1 MSESEDKLVWD
12 LPRFLELASQQGH
25 RVLLVIDGVGRLRSD
40 DGGAKLNWLPLRFP
54 GNCRVVLTATDMRD
68 GLAEASSMLPSSAD
82 DQSIG
87 AESLPNGGAGSGA
100 ASVGTEMTLE
110 VQDQT
115 SLDQQLRVRIVKEL
129 IRRNWRIVLMPPS
142 LTPAA
147 SNDLVAKFLTM
158 AAQADLSEAMS
169 TTFQLTQEGADSEGS
184 EQPLIPEDTEELP
197 GLCMFPSH
205 VEALLS
211 PTGNPL
217 YVSLMLRCLRYS
229 AAKGFDLHAL
239 LGAWPQA
246 ASVKELVVKV
256 LDTWENGQQAPS
268 PSRADSC
275 LELAQGLGGFPA
287 LRASHPLFLK
297 VPAVGSNVNA
307 QALSSSG
314 VEGSSAAGPSSGGL
328 APLGEDEDEERWE
341 QQQSAADALFD
352 AAQARAEA
360 SASALLAAADAQ
372 ASNGSKPSDSGKDES
387 ALPPAAAPTPPGF
400 VLGARVEALFGGG
413 DEWFTGKV
421 SKVHGDGRYDIEYD
435 DGDFEAR
442 VESSLMKAEG
452 GPSQA
457 ESGYG
462 SDEYSDEEEEQDA
475 DEKDERVIEEVP
487 REEDPP
493 ANEPAKEDSK
503 GEDNSNKDDD
513 DDKDDEYG
521 DDFDADDYGDDFE
534 DDEKES
540 SQTSEA
546 SPHKSGEKVPTPK
559 KTSPLPARPKL
570 VSQNSMVSEADL
582 KKMQQELETRRR
594 ADSTRR
600 ATEANDALMK
610 EAARAAQQ
618 AIEEEERVAAAA
630 AEVAATKH
638 LVPLSYRG
646 GEHVHGTGTLL
657 GYALALL
664 YVARH
669 GLKEHELW
677 AMLFD
682 LREDDEAAKKRGISA
697 QDEAEAEFLGLVM
710 SNRPQLMTIFRG
722 MDLNHDGTLSMHE
735 FRRGLRHLNVGMHDM
750 QIELIVKRV
759 VEATKDDNN
768 YSGTLKYSMLFKVF
782 ESRLAEIEAARE
794 AATANAAAASGASGK
809 QQPLDD
815 TAAALDAI
823 LNDDGGGG
831 ASMNSNGGT
840 LEPDLEATLLAQLT
854 ALGVMRYPSE
864 GVLVLPT
871 QCDALRDV
879 VYVRYV
885 GSDAKKEA
893 WHLRLVKYFSRHS
906 PSLRRC
912 EELPWHLQRVRRW
925 VQLNA
930 TLADLR
936 TFELMFEHP
945 MLKAELLQYW
955 RLLSMGPL
963 FLTDALETQRRKAEA
978 AALETLK
985 NSKDKVA
992 SVLPYEASVRLEEL
1006 DKQAVLGLTETRTK
1020 MHRLEGQ
1027 VAPFDCVVE
1036 YNKTVEAW
1044 AVEKRPTTHRL
1055 AAILYKVG
1063 AFLVDLSEVLAA
1075 AIHSQEGLLHETI
1088 HPPLLRKPLDYY
1100 GSAATEPGLCT
1111 IGIEPYV
1118 FDIPKAFAGTSNHP
1132 KAQAGDED
1140 SNQGKDKVAPKT
1152 GLTSPLK
1159 SAQAAGEAV
1168 LAEAAMSNDAG
1179 NGGEGSKRAKEYAVS
1194 HHYHY
1199 DRWLWMQFPWLALA
1213 NASSFSQQAR
1223 GDALLSQMAQ
1233 ASKFSA
1239 LGPTSATHA
1248 QTVLRSSSAGA
1259 VLTAQDGNGDGPE
1272 GGIGGEEAFKLGET
1286 NSVVESHSAIAK
1298 ALEGAMGTERRRWN
1312 MKKVN
1317 PSLEQ
1322 APRPPASVS
1331 ELQKHSRVSVA
1342 LEATYNGARDGEFS
1356 AGRLARLEQSAY
1368 GSAKDAAKGRM
1379 EGKLPRRMRAEPVY
1393 QSSMHSSSSPSS
1405 SPRAA
1410 AAVKPQASS
1419 LPGGPSTLGPSV
1431 ASGSNHPTT
1440 TATTAKMPKG
1450 GIPFSYSSAKAQ
1462 RAGTRFPSVEK
1473 LHVDK
1478 IIAKEKS
1485 QDSQAA
1491 AAVERFGGS
1500 YTPRTM
1506 AGVLEMK
1513 NLDDLQANAP
1523 NSVDVGYLPAHIGV
1537 FAVKVEETRKADSL
1551 ARVAKLRR
1559 AYDAALDHR
1568 HRKLA
1573 RLEELSLEV
1582 AERQEQDAQMAA
1594 TAAVGEQTMDAL
1606 ELRVRRMAVEL
1617 KAADALGDFYTK
1629 ITNMC
1634 SDVRN
1639 PACEKRRLREMD
1651 QQVRL
1656 CRTQLAELMHTR
1668 QGLYAERDELEK
1680 VSGKAL
1686 KKELR
1691 TCKGLRAALKR
1702 RLKTMYESI
1711 AQMKATRKRLFEDP
1725 QNAAAAAVATA
1736 SAVTSSPNAAK
1747 KPEREDTPEGKPNAA
1762 KSPGGEPNVTTQR
1775 RGSKNASAP
1784 VIDANN
1790 GDLNWKRAA
1799 TEATLSKLAS
1809 LEAALGVKFN
1819 ATSSI
1824 GDDNSN
1830 SSNENAS
1837 FEAQVI
1843 EKVRASERLTDQ
1855 LQDEKGAAEKRL
1867 LVLQAELDSC
1877 SREYESLQVAG
1888 NNPYEGMARD
1898 ERRLEESLAAAE
1910 MASAAASRRATKIR
1924 ENIQATKT
1932 GVQHVAR
1939 IVIAYQ
1945 KTGLLPPRVP
1955 SMTSNEPLF
1964 MLDDAAVER
1973 SFDDDAVLDQL
1984 LAASEQQISVVK
1996 EALSV
2001 GKQLDSDGGE
2011 KEESN
2016 AQRHTGQREL
2026 ARAIGHGPA
2035 AEMLASGQEESEL
2048 EGIRILTHAE
2058 AETKYEEDV
2067 SSLQAAQDAAAE
2079 EFHSR
2084 GKRVV
2089 AVRDENSGIKTFLQD
2104 ALRSSKEATDMQRKV
2119 NMMTQAKQG
2128 SLAPKGLALEDVLY
2142 EKQKPKSPSKAAA
2155 AKGSQTKKASSAAS
2169 KSRNVEADAELVVDR
2184 DDLKKSA
2191 AGLVARKRAEER
2203 RIIKMKEAEERRLME
2218 MVNG

>member
-40 DGGAKLNWLPLRFP
+40 DGDAKLNWLPLRFP

-68 GLAEASSMLPSSAD
+68 GLAEASSVLPTSKSD
-82 DQSIG
+82 DQSVAG
-87 AESLPNGGAGSGA
+87 ESLPNGGAGSGA
-100 ASVGTEMTLE
+100 ASVTTEMTLE

-142 LTPAA
+142 LSPTA

-158 AAQADLSEAMS
+158 AAEADLSEATS
-169 TTFQLTQEGADSEGS
+169 TTFQLTQDGDESTE
-184 EQPLIPEDTEELP
+184 PRLPTDTEQLP
-197 GLCMFPSH
+197 GLCLFPSH
-205 VEALLS
+205 VEALLA

-229 AAKGFDLHAL
+229 ASKGFDLHAL
-239 LGAWPQA
+239 LGSWPQA
-246 ASVKELVVKV
+246 ASVKEFVAKV
-256 LDTWENGQQAPS
+256 LDTWENGQPAPS
-268 PSRADSC
+268 LSRAESC
-275 LELAQGLGGFPA
+275 LELAQGLGGFPG

-297 VPAVGSNVNA
+297 VPAVGSSNNEV
-307 QALSSSG
+307 SSG
-314 VEGSSAAGPSSGGL
+314 GAEASGAAGPSGGL
-328 APLGEDEDEERWE
+328 APLGEEDDDDEEARWE
-341 QQQSAADALFD
+341 QQQRDADALLD
-352 AAQARAEA
+352 AAQDRAEA
-360 SASALLAAADAQ
+360 SATALLAAADAQ
-372 ASNGSKPSDSGKDES
+372 ANNGD
-387 ALPPAAAPTPPGF
+387 LPPTLAAAVPTPLGF

-421 SKVHGDGRYDIEYD
+421 SKVYGDGRYDIKYD
-435 DGDFEAR
+435 DGDFEAG
-442 VESSLMKAEG
+442 VESSLMKAKG
-452 GPSQA
+452 APSQA

-462 SDEYSDEEEEQDA
+462 SDEYSDEEEEEEA
-475 DEKDERVIEEVP
+475 EKDERVIEEVP
-487 REEDPP
+487 KDEDEPP
-493 ANEPAKEDSK
+493 TNEPAKEDPK
-503 GEDNSNKDDD
+503 DENKDDEEDED
-513 DDKDDEYG
+513 DDDEYG

-534 DDEKES
+534 DDEKET
-540 SQTSEA
+540 SQASEA
-546 SPHKSGEKVPTPK
+546 SPQTSNEKSSPTAK
-559 KTSPLPARPKL
+559 KTSPPRPKL
-570 VSQNSMVSEADL
+570 VSQKSMVSEADL
-582 KKMQQELETRRR
+582 KKMQQDLEMRRR

-600 ATEANDALMK
+600 ATEANDARMK
-610 EAARAAQQ
+610 EAARAAQR
-618 AIEEEERVAAAA
+618 AIKDEERVAAAA

-646 GEHVHGTGTLL
+646 GEQVRGTGTLL

-759 VEATKDDNN
+759 VEATKHENN

-794 AATANAAAASGASGK
+794 AATATAAAAAAAGTTSGK
-809 QQPLDD
+809 PPLDS

-831 ASMNSNGGT
+831 ASTNSNGGHGT

-893 WHLRLVKYFSRHS
+893 WHLKLVKYFSRHA

-945 MLKAELLQYW
+945 MLKIELLQYW

-963 FLTDALETQRRKAEA
+963 FLTDALESQRRKAEA

-1027 VAPFDCVVE
+1027 VAPFDCVAE

-1044 AVEKRPTTHRL
+1044 AIEKRPTTHRL

-1111 IGIEPYV
+1111 IGIEPYL
-1118 FDIPKAFAGTSNHP
+1118 FDIPKAFAGTSHP
-1132 KAQAGDED
+1132 AEAQAGDDE
-1140 SNQGKDKVAPKT
+1140 SNQGQDVMPRKN

-1159 SAQAAGEAV
+1159 SAQAAGEVA
-1168 LAEAAMSNDAG
+1168 LAEAAMKSEEANS
-1179 NGGEGSKRAKEYAVS
+1179 GEGSNSSGQVVRRAKEYAVS

-1223 GDALLSQMAQ
+1223 GDALLKQMAH
-1233 ASKFSA
+1233 ASKYSA

-1259 VLTAQDGNGDGPE
+1259 ILSAHDGTGGGGGEGPE
-1272 GGIGGEEAFKLGET
+1272 GGNGGEEAFKLGET
-1286 NSVVESHSAIAK
+1286 NSVIETHSAVAK
-1298 ALEGAMGTERRRWN
+1298 ALEGATGTERRRWN

-1322 APRPPASVS
+1322 APRPPAGMS
-1331 ELQKHSRVSVA
+1331 EVQKHSRVSVA

-1368 GSAKDAAKGRM
+1368 GSGKDAAKGRL

-1393 QSSMHSSSSPSS
+1393 QSSTHSSPSPSS

-1410 AAVKPQASS
+1410 VKAQASS
-1419 LPGGPSTLGPSV
+1419 VPGGPSALGPSV
-1431 ASGSNHPTT
+1431 SAASGSNHPAAATVTT
-1440 TATTAKMPKG
+1440 SKVPKG

-1523 NSVDVGYLPAHIGV
+1523 NSVDVGYLPAHVGV

-1559 AYDAALDHR
+1559 AYDAAFDHR

-1629 ITNMC
+1629 IIDMC

-1639 PACEKRRLREMD
+1639 PACEKRRLREME

-1656 CRTQLAELMHTR
+1656 CRTQLADLMHTR
-1668 QGLYAERDELEK
+1668 QGLYAERDELDK
-1680 VSGKAL
+1680 VTGKAL

-1702 RLKTMYESI
+1702 RLKAMYESI
-1711 AQMKATRKRLFEDP
+1711 AQMKAARKRLFEDP
-1725 QNAAAAAVATA
+1725 QNAAAAAAATA
-1736 SAVTSSPNAAK
+1736 SAVTSSPIAAK
-1747 KPEREDTPEGKPNAA
+1747 KPEREDTPEGKPVAA
-1762 KSPGGEPNVTTQR
+1762 KPPGEEPKATQR
-1775 RGSKNASAP
+1775 RGSKNAP
-1784 VIDANN
+1784 VVEPNSTDV
-1790 GDLNWKRAA
+1790 DWKRAA
-1799 TEATLSKLAS
+1799 TDATLSKMAT
-1809 LEAALGVKFN
+1809 LEAALGLKFN
-1819 ATSSI
+1819 VSSI
-1824 GDDNSN
+1824 GDDNSED
-1830 SSNENAS
+1830 SP

-1867 LVLQAELDSC
+1867 LTLQAELDSC
-1877 SREYESLQVAG
+1877 SRAYEALQVAG

-1898 ERRLEESLAAAE
+1898 QRRLEESLAAAE

-1924 ENIQATKT
+1924 ETIQATKT

-1955 SMTSNEPLF
+1955 SMTSTEPLF
-1964 MLDDAAVER
+1964 VLDDAAVER

-2001 GKQLDSDGGE
+2001 GKQLDEDGDGN
-2011 KEESN
+2011 KE
-2016 AQRHTGQREL
+2016 ADPPRHSGQREL
-2026 ARAIGHGPA
+2026 ANSIGHGPA
-2035 AEMLASGQEESEL
+2035 GELLLSGQEESEL

-2058 AETKYEEDV
+2058 AEAKYETDV
-2067 SSLQAAQDAAAE
+2067 TSLQEAQDAAAE

-2119 NMMTQAKQG
+2119 NMMTHAKQG

-2142 EKQKPKSPSKAAA
+2142 EKQKPKPRNKGA
-2155 AKGSQTKKASSAAS
+2155 AKGSKKASRSSAS
-2169 KSRNVEADAELVVDR
+2169 NSQKVEANSELVVDR

-2218 MVNG
+2218 LVNG